1 MLTGARLG
9 EVMTA
14 RFEHFDLERGAW
26 IKPAANTKQ
35 RRIHRVPI
43 SSETAALVRTRFDT
57 VPAGCHWLFPGDVKG
72 SDQPVQEVRRFW
84 QQIQKAADLPD
95 VRIHD
100 LRHTF
105 ASLLVSG
112 GASLEMIGKL
122 LGHSQMRT
130 TLRYAHL
137 MDSPLRA
144 GVDAV
149 AEQFRVRPRLVHDTR
164 DLRAS

>member
-1 MLTGARLG
+1 MAVL
-9 EVMTA
+9 
-14 RFEHFDLERGAW
+14 
-26 IKPAANTKQ
+26 N
-35 RRIHRVPI
+35 
-43 SSETAALVRTRFDT
+43 
-57 VPAGCHWLFPGDVKG
+57 GCDWLFPGDALGEDGILK
-72 SDQPVQEVRRFW
+72 DQPVQEIRRFW
-84 QQIQKAADLPD
+84 IRIQTEARLPN

-122 LGHSQMRT
+122 LGHTQMRT
-130 TLRYAHL
+130 TQRYAHL

-149 AEQFRVRPRLVHDTR
+149 ADIMKARPRVVQGGE
-164 DLRAS
+164 